1 MRTCLDRL
9 QNNKR
14 PHLSVMGANSRG
26 KNTEATQLEGLLLLG
41 ELADFSVMLGDF
53 G

>member
-1 MRTCLDRL
+1 MFRRIMETNTPIC
-9 QNNKR
+9 
-14 PHLSVMGANSRG
+14 SVMGANSRG

>member
-1 MRTCLDRL
+1 
-9 QNNKR
+9 
-14 PHLSVMGANSRG
+14 MGAI
-26 KNTEATQLEGLLLLG
+26 LLWREHESCVTAGEVTVAGG